1 MRSAS
6 STDPLIVT
14 PSIDSPDDLRDTAAT
29 SCKSSLATIVAASGR
44 PIQPVTP
51 ARQTRVFMALYS
63 APMLHSFSAFLFV
76 SLLILIIPGP
86 AVIYIA
92 TRSAT
97 QGRLAGIVSVLGVA
111 SGGVVHVIAAAAG
124 LSMLLARSAAA
135 MQYIRF
141 AGALYLVYLGIEKFR
156 GASAIAD
163 AASKPIAPQPLHR
176 IYRDGVI
183 VNVLNP
189 KTSLFFLS
197 FLPQFIDPHHG
208 SQTMQLLG
216 YGGFF
221 VVLALF
227 TDGSYAMAAAA
238 IGNATRGTSLLR
250 RRLAAWSSGTIYLC
264 LGAAAALS

>member
-1 MRSAS
+1 
-6 STDPLIVT
+6 
-14 PSIDSPDDLRDTAAT
+14 
-29 SCKSSLATIVAASGR
+29 
-44 PIQPVTP
+44 
-51 ARQTRVFMALYS
+51 
-63 APMLHSFSAFLFV
+63 
-76 SLLILIIPGP
+76 
-86 AVIYIA
+86 
-92 TRSAT
+92 
-97 QGRLAGIVSVLGVA
+97 
-111 SGGVVHVIAAAAG
+111 
-124 LSMLLARSAAA
+124 MLLARSAAA

-156 GASAIAD
+156 GASSIAD

-221 VVLALF
+221 VMLALF
-227 TDGSYAMAAAA
+227 TDGPVAVGRPADLCILSAPLRAPADVEVAATA
-238 IGNATRGTSLLR
+238 RD
-250 RRLAAWSSGTIYLC
+250 
-264 LGAAAALS
+264 GAVIWPTA